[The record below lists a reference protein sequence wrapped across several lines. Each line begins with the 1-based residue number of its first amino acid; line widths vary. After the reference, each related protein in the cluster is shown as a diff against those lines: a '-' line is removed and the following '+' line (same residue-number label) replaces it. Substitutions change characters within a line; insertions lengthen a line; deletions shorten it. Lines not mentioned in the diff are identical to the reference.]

1 MDDRD
6 TFHYFALTVCLI
18 IVALLWWVTRSPV
31 GRAIDGMRA
40 SPTRMAALGYNI
52 GAYKVSAF
60 LISGVASALTGA
72 LFAYQQQFVGVEMLD
87 WTTSATILLAAIVG
101 GARHFLGPALGIGVL
116 IAAETVLAEYTDR
129 WTAVLGLLYILTI
142 LLLPEGILGVN
153 RWFRRRSRPDES
165 MAGRPAT
172 HSRRASPR
180 RRGALVVEPAIE
192 VEDIRVNFR
201 GVTALDGVSLSVPAG
216 QRRALIGPNGAG
228 KTTLFNVLSGSLRP
242 TTGRVSLFGEE
253 MRRTSVQAR
262 ARKGLARTFQIT
274 NLLSDLSV
282 RENVLLAT
290 AAVKSSTRITFW
302 RPLVTIPGVSDRTEE
317 LLRRWELWSVRDRTV
332 SELAYG
338 QQRVLEIV
346 MALASDPKVL
356 LLDEPTAGLSKRDAA
371 MLTDVAAALPES
383 LSLLVIEHDMDV
395 AFTLGEVVT
404 VLADGKVLEE
414 GPPDAIR
421 SSPVVIETYL
431 GEHDD
436 AA

>member
-1 MDDRD
+1 
-6 TFHYFALTVCLI
+6 
-18 IVALLWWVTRSPV
+18 
-31 GRAIDGMRA
+31 
-40 SPTRMAALGYNI
+40 MA
-52 GAYKVSAF
+52 
-60 LISGVASALTGA
+60 
-72 LFAYQQQFVGVEMLD
+72 E
-87 WTTSATILLAAIVG
+87 
-101 GARHFLGPALGIGVL
+101 PAV
-116 IAAETVLAEYTDR
+116 
-129 WTAVLGLLYILTI
+129 
-142 LLLPEGILGVN
+142 
-153 RWFRRRSRPDES
+153 
-165 MAGRPAT
+165 
-172 HSRRASPR
+172 
-180 RRGALVVEPAIE
+180 VVED
-192 VEDIRVNFR
+192 VRVNFR
-201 GVTALDGVSLSVPAG
+201 GVRALDGVTLSVPAG

-228 KTTLFNVLSGSLRP
+228 KTTLFNVLSGNLRP
-242 TTGRVSLFGEE
+242 TTGRVSLFGED
-253 MRRTSVQAR
+253 MRRTSVQGR

-282 RENVLLAT
+282 RENVLLAV

-317 LLRRWELWSVRDRTV
+317 LLRRWELWSVRDQTV

-414 GPPDAIR
+414 GSPDAIR
-421 SSPVVIETYL
+421 SSRVVIETYL